1 MAGSTRTGIMN
12 EHREANT
19 FNPAKVLLITRD
31 PSVQKAVEATL
42 RSVVPRAEVTPL
54 RDYPS
59 IESIQA
65 ITAGAS
71 PALILV
77 DADASVSE
85 AVSFLHS
92 TSSRLSDQPLVVLHG
107 SADPDTILQ
116 LMRSGASDLLLTPIS
131 EQGMSDLLRRL
142 SRSYRSVAASVAEVY
157 CIVPSKGACGAT
169 TLACNLAA
177 TVHRGFKK
185 RVLLMDLD
193 GLAGMVAFQFKANSS
208 YSLLDALARVQGM
221 DEDVWRGL
229 ICHTHGIDLLL
240 APEDPENDSGYLRGI
255 DALMTFARAMYD
267 VIVVDAGGPP
277 RDATASILCKSDR
290 IFLVTTNELAG
301 LQAAQRALHQFDQLR
316 LERSKVRVVVNRL
329 RKGSG
334 VSVDVIKTA
343 LHLEDVCT
351 IPEDSEA
358 ARRAVMEGRPLA
370 PSSSAGA
377 AIRGLAGEVLGER
390 PATPHLRPSVL
401 RSLLSKLRG

>member
-1 MAGSTRTGIMN
+1 MN

-19 FNPAKVLLITRD
+19 FNPAKVLLVTRD
-31 PSVQKAVEATL
+31 ASVQKAVEATL

-77 DADASVSE
+77 DADAAVSE

-92 TSSRLSDQPLVVLHG
+92 TSSRMSDQPLVVLHG

-131 EQGMSDLLRRL
+131 EQGLSDLLRRL
-142 SRSYRSVAASVAEVY
+142 SRNYRSVAASAAEVY

-370 PSSSAGA
+370 ASSSAGA